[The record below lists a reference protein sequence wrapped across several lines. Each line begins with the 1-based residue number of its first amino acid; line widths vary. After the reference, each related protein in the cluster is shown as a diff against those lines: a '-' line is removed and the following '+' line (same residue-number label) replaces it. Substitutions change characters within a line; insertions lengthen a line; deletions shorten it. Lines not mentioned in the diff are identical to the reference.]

1 MVNMPQKTQ
10 EYEFNSVEEALADF
24 GKLVMRCFVFFVTES
39 TEWRY
44 LIAEN
49 KFVIVMDNED
59 RENEGD
65 LIVAGKGVTTEQ
77 MAFLIKYSRCV
88 FLYQRELSGCILI
101 RCLLVDIFAY
111 Q

>member
-1 MVNMPQKTQ
+1 MGTV
-10 EYEFNSVEEALADF
+10 AL
-24 GKLVMRCFVFFVTES
+24 V
-39 TEWRY
+39 
-44 LIAEN
+44 AEN

-88 FLYQRELSGCILI
+88 KSVWER
-101 RCLLVDIFAY
+101 
-111 Q
+111 